1 VCTGADQR
9 VKFFVAQTNSILLFV
24 VLRNECREGRG
35 NGDEAA
41 QRADELVE
49 RVRHLER
56 NDKEREGERERGS
69 LELRPRDL

>member
-49 RVRHLER
+49 RVRHLE
-56 NDKEREGERERGS
+56 
-69 LELRPRDL
+69 